1 MKTVRK
7 RTSREPFLDSET
19 WEARGTG
26 AFYYNARVPRLP
38 AHPPRPSAAHRPRPS
53 AARRSRPLPHS
64 FYARKTLTVAREL
77 LGATLARELE
87 DGRILRGRIVEVEAY
102 VGEEDKACHARA
114 GITPRTEPLYG
125 PPGFAY
131 VYLTYGMHYMLNAVT
146 EPEGHPAAVL
156 IRAAEPLEGIEAMI
170 AGRSARAGGAPRAN
184 GHVALHNLA
193 SGPAKL
199 TQAFGLDLRHNRAD
213 LGGPTIW
220 IEAGTPFPD
229 ARVRTSARIGCETAR
244 APWDKIPWRFYVADS
259 PFVTPGRSLRNGE
272 GLRAR
277 DRKNSG

>member
-1 MKTVRK
+1 V
-7 RTSREPFLDSET
+7 SRPSPHT
-19 WEARGTG
+19 
-26 AFYYNARVPRLP
+26 
-38 AHPPRPSAAHRPRPS
+38 PRPSAAGRRPR
-53 AARRSRPLPHS
+53 AARPGPLPHS
-64 FYARKTLTVAREL
+64 FYARATLTVAREL

-87 DGRILRGRIVEVEAY
+87 DGRVLRGRIVEVEAY

-114 GITPRTEPLYG
+114 GLTPRTAPLYG

-170 AGRSARAGGAPRAN
+170 AGRSARAGGARAGSTRTGAPRAN

-220 IEAGTPFPD
+220 IEAGTPIPD

-259 PFVTPGRSLRNGE
+259 PFVTPGRSLRNGG

-277 DRKNSG
+277 GRKNSG